1 MQAYGKSAMN
11 MSWELSSEDEAMGL
25 LDDHKSKVDLQEH
38 VLLPAAISALMD
50 GRIAWRPDGIPVLLE
65 AR

>member
-1 MQAYGKSAMN
+1 MLMGKGARGVR
-11 MSWELSSEDEAMGL
+11 DGDRAGL
-25 LDDHKSKVDLQEH
+25 FLQEH

-50 GRIAWRPDGIPVLLE
+50 GRIAWRADGIPVLLE